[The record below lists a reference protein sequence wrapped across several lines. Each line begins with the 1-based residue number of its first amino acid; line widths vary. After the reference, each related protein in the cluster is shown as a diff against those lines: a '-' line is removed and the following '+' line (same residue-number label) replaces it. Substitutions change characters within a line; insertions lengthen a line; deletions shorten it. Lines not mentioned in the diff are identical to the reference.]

1 MFGCTRK
8 RRITDR
14 IRRFSADNRLL
25 SDVAN
30 PDQRHHHHH
39 LASKARVSSR
49 LITLENATILSSSDR
64 TNNLHSIIQASP
76 LAYYIRAISEKLSSI
91 DFLLLGST
99 AFLVFVGLNILHYSQ
114 QTAGFY
120 DKQLEFMWAGVVLL
134 LLCSKIPY
142 KIWTHKF
149 VVPFLY
155 LANLGLLLA
164 VMLKGHAAQG
174 AQRWLS
180 LGPITLQPSEIAK
193 LIVIFSLAAW
203 LGRRPI
209 RSFFDI
215 IPVVLI
221 MLPPAVLVFKQPDL
235 GTSLTF
241 GALFF
246 GMSYWAGAT
255 FMDVL
260 LLVSPVISLVLNA
273 VSIEY
278 WKYFMTGLGV
288 ALLLFWRH
296 KNWHFIIRILLIAVI
311 VAGNYGAGLA
321 RPKLWGLLKEYQQ
334 KRLTSF
340 VNPYEDPRGSGYHIL
355 QSLIAIGSGGVQG
368 TGLGKGNQTQGAF
381 IPERHTDFIFAVL
394 GEELG
399 FRIAVLVVVAYTTI
413 CVRGLIIAYQSRG
426 DPVGS
431 VMAIGLMCMFL
442 FHVFLNIGMT
452 IGIMPVAGVPLP
464 FLSYGGTALLVDLV
478 AIGLLQSIK
487 LYNPPAKKD
496 GW

>member
-1 MFGCTRK
+1 M
-8 RRITDR
+8 
-14 IRRFSADNRLL
+14 N
-25 SDVAN
+25 
-30 PDQRHHHHH
+30 
-39 LASKARVSSR
+39 
-49 LITLENATILSSSDR
+49 
-64 TNNLHSIIQASP
+64 SIIQASP
-76 LAYYIRAISEKLSSI
+76 LAYYLRWIGDKLSGI
-91 DFLLLGST
+91 DFILLGST
-99 AFLVFVGLNILHYSQ
+99 AFLVSVGLNILHYSQ
-114 QTAGFY
+114 QTAGYY
-120 DKQLEFMWAGVVLL
+120 DKQLEFMWAGIALL
-134 LLCSKIPY
+134 IFCARVPY
-142 KIWTHKF
+142 KLWTNKY
-149 VVPFLY
+149 VVPLLY
-155 LANLGLLLA
+155 FANLGLLLA

-193 LIVIFSLAAW
+193 LIVIFSLAAF

-209 RSFFDI
+209 RSFWDI
-215 IPVVLI
+215 FWVIGI

-255 FMDVL
+255 FTDVL
-260 LLVSPVISLVLNA
+260 VLVSPVLSLVLNA
-273 VSIEY
+273 VDVSY
-278 WKYFMTGLGV
+278 WKYFMGALAV
-288 ALLLFWRH
+288 VLLLFWRRR
-296 KNWHFIIRILLIAVI
+296 NWHFLIRVLLICVVI
-311 VAGNYGAGLA
+311 GANFGAGIA
-321 RPKLWGLLKEYQQ
+321 RPKLWGVLKDYQQ

-355 QSLIAIGSGGVQG
+355 QSLIAIGSGGLQG

-399 FRIAVLVVVAYTTI
+399 FKTAVLVVIAYTLI
-413 CVRGLIIAYQSRG
+413 CVRGLAIAYQSRG

-487 LYNPPAKKD
+487 LHNPVVKKD
-496 GW
+496 NW